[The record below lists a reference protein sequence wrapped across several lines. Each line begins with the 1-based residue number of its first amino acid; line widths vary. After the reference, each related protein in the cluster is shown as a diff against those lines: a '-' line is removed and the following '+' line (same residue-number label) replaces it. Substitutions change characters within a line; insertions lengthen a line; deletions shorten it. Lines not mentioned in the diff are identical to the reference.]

1 MMKKIGKY
9 TPEEMKIIEPQLMYS
24 ERWAIKYNER
34 AKTQTVYWYDIKPKL
49 CRMFDSYVGWGC
61 RLHCLN
67 TREAYDVW
75 LEHLM
80 KLTPNTK

>member
-9 TPEEMKIIEPQLMYS
+9 TPDEMKVIEPQLMYS
-24 ERWAIKYNER
+24 ERRAIAYNER
-34 AKTQTVYWYDIKPKL
+34 AKTEKIYWHEIKPSL
-49 CRMFDSYVGWGC
+49 VRSFDMYVGWGC

-75 LEHLM
+75 IEHLI